1 MMNTADK
8 IIALVDEM
16 RENSREQSM
25 WKNIPLAKECIQLLR
40 ALDDPE
46 EDSHGKALACNAI
59 CEQLPEYDMPRFVLD
74 ILHYER
80 ELLVEAEK
88 EGCGDPEALEAVD
101 IDIQRLNDYTDT
113 QNVGTREF
121 RKKYDRML
129 DFDPVERTPRWEEL
143 YCEVEEECDRQ
154 LGDTPKGMGFC
165 FAYWSVRRDVLAK
178 RGIMWQS
185 PAAMNP
191 HVMFD

>member
-1 MMNTADK
+1 MEQFKDHPNIHIMSHPLISHKLA
-8 IIALVDEM
+8 ILRDE
-16 RENSREQSM
+16 RT
-25 WKNIPLAKECIQLLR
+25 
-40 ALDDPE
+40 
-46 EDSHGKALACNAI
+46 G
-59 CEQLPEYDMPRFVLD
+59 
-74 ILHYER
+74 
-80 ELLVEAEK
+80 
-88 EGCGDPEALEAVD
+88 
-101 IDIQRLNDYTDT
+101 T
-113 QNVGTREF
+113 QEF

-129 DFDPVERTPRWEEL
+129 VFDPVERTPRWEEL

-191 HVMFD
+191 HVMLI

>member
-1 MMNTADK
+1 MNTADK

-16 RENSREQSM
+16 RENSQVQRF
-25 WKNIPLAKECIQLLR
+25 WKNVPLAKECIRLLHD
-40 ALDDPE
+40 LDDPE
-46 EDSHGKALACNAI
+46 EDSQGKAMVCNAI

-88 EGCGDPEALEAVD
+88 DGCGDPEALEAVD
-101 IDIQRLNDYTDT
+101 FDIQQLNDYIDIRH
-113 QNVGTREF
+113 VDAREF
-121 RKKYDRML
+121 KKRYDRML
-129 DFDPVERTPRWEEL
+129 DFDPIERTPEWEKL
-143 YCEVEEECDRQ
+143 FCEVEEECDRR
-154 LGDTPKGMGFC
+154 LGDAPRGMGFC
-165 FAYWSVRRDVLAK
+165 FAYWSVRREVLEEH
-178 RGIMWQS
+178 GIQWQS